1 MVVGIAIAWT
11 LNSTRHGKMLLA
23 VIHDREISG
32 AMGINVDRVYLVTF
46 TVGTMLAAIGGAVT
60 APTLAVSA
68 GMGVEVIVLSFA
80 VVVIGGLGSLGGAA
94 LGALIVGMVR
104 SAAVHY
110 LARGRVVQ
118 RVLGDGDGAD
128 RAAQGALLDGRG
140 AQDMTDH
147 TVRVLLGV
155 AALLLAGMPFM
166 PQWLMFLITL
176 ALAKGLV
183 VLGLVLLMRTGLV
196 SFGQGLYYCLG
207 AYAAALLDHAAG
219 IHDAAL
225 MLVAALAVPV
235 AVALVLGLLLASYRG
250 IFFAMLS
257 MAFSMIVF
265 GLLIKTSA
273 LGSSDGFNVATRS
286 IFGIAIADGNNGRV
300 FLAATVILSVIAAVA
315 LHRYLNSHRGRL
327 SAAVRDNELRV
338 EYLGA
343 SVRNV
348 VHLNYVIAA
357 ALGGIGGGLTA
368 LAVGHIDPDM
378 AYWTTSGEFVFVAV
392 LVRHRQRAGAVLRLG
407 DFRSDPHARQPVRAQ
422 YLADDAGHRDAR
434 DHHVPAGRAVG
445 VVQAQGAVR
454 MSAILEARGLC
465 KSFGAVI
472 AAADINVSV
481 ERDSVTGL
489 IGSNGA
495 GKTTFI
501 NMVTGYLKPGT
512 GTIHFDGHD
521 ITPLAPRRIT
531 QLGIARSF
539 QIPAALQFADGAR

>member
-1 MVVGIAIAWT
+1 M
-11 LNSTRHGKMLLA
+11 R
-23 VIHDREISG
+23 
-32 AMGINVDRVYLVTF
+32 
-46 TVGTMLAAIGGAVT
+46 
-60 APTLAVSA
+60 
-68 GMGVEVIVLSFA
+68 
-80 VVVIGGLGSLGGAA
+80 
-94 LGALIVGMVR
+94 
-104 SAAVHY
+104 
-110 LARGRVVQ
+110 
-118 RVLGDGDGAD
+118 
-128 RAAQGALLDGRG
+128 
-140 AQDMTDH
+140 DH

-155 AALLLAGMPFM
+155 AAVLLAGMPFM

-219 IHDAAL
+219 VHDAAL

-300 FLAATVILSVIAAVA
+300 FLAATVVLSVIAAVA

-392 LVRHRQRAGAVLRLG
+392 L
-407 DFRSDPHARQPVRAQ
+407 S
-422 YLADDAGHRDAR
+422 
-434 DHHVPAGRAVG
+434 
-445 VVQAQGAVR
+445 
-454 MSAILEARGLC
+454 
-465 KSFGAVI
+465 
-472 AAADINVSV
+472 
-481 ERDSVTGL
+481 
-489 IGSNGA
+489 
-495 GKTTFI
+495 
-501 NMVTGYLKPGT
+501 GT
-512 GTIHFDGHD
+512 GNV
-521 ITPLAPRRIT
+521 LAPFFGSVIFEAIRTLANQYAPNIWQMT
-531 QLGIARSF
+531 LGIAMLAIIMFLPAGLWAVFRRRARS
-539 QIPAALQFADGAR
+539 A